1 MFRLYGSGYTRKIE
15 RVTTI
20 RSVNR
25 QKKTKSLR
33 PPVESQQ
40 PMNKQKTFVFWKFT
54 RSRFPEH
61 VIYYIDIC
69 MKWLQFNKVYQRVY
83 IKNSECLQLNHIY
96 FGSNN
101 GNYFN
106 EKENKILMID
116 DRFHC
121 CFLRSCSP
129 TIFGLIGIFFGHTD
143 CAVLASVER
152 VYEWV
157 SRQTDKRF
165 GLSTSPW
172 FIGSKESARPFIQSY
187 CIKSAGK
194 T

>member
-1 MFRLYGSGYTRKIE
+1 M
-15 RVTTI
+15 
-20 RSVNR
+20 
-25 QKKTKSLR
+25 
-33 PPVESQQ
+33 ESQQ
-40 PMNKQKTFVFWKFT
+40 PTNKQKTFVFWKFT

-129 TIFGLIGIFFGHTD
+129 TIFGLIGIFFWTYWLCCSGVSGT
-143 CAVLASVER
+143 CLRVSEWQTNYSACPPVRGLLGQKKVLAHSSNHIASKVPVRPNYLQRKYKTTER
-152 VYEWV
+152 
-157 SRQTDKRF
+157 T
-165 GLSTSPW
+165 L
-172 FIGSKESARPFIQSY
+172 
-187 CIKSAGK
+187 
-194 T
+194 

>member
-1 MFRLYGSGYTRKIE
+1 
-15 RVTTI
+15 
-20 RSVNR
+20 
-25 QKKTKSLR
+25 
-33 PPVESQQ
+33 
-40 PMNKQKTFVFWKFT
+40 MNKQKTFVFWKFT

-69 MKWLQFNKVYQRVY
+69 MEWLQFNKVYQRVY
-83 IKNSECLQLNHIY
+83 IKNSECLQLNQIY

-129 TIFGLIGIFFGHTD
+129 TIFELIWIFFLD
-143 CAVLASVER
+143 ILIVLFWRQWNVFTS
-152 VYEWV
+152 EWV
-157 SRQTDKRF
+157 DRQTIRLVHQSVVYWVKRKC
-165 GLSTSPW
+165 SP
-172 FIGSKESARPFIQSY
+172 IHPIILHQKCR
-187 CIKSAGK
+187 
-194 T
+194 